1 MSSSSTALYVLVV
14 AGAHGDVYAEDHHF
28 VFRNITQIL
37 AEPLDLVVA
46 ESERIILVAREN
58 DIVHG
63 DDVHVA
69 AVERIVY
76 GAEDVFEIPL
86 CGDVVCHGIVVLA
99 DGDHLVVVVAHQLE
113 ERQPDLVHLHGLFHQ
128 REYVVRVVRIL
139 GVPAYV
145 AQRDAVTRQRRGCD
159 LRGDVGYRFVV
170 ETCDVGRVLALGVG
184 HAEEVELVLGT
195 SGQRGQRE
203 VVALAPFGQ
212 FLPEAGQPF
221 GHGDFVCRGDRKVHL
236 IGEFPGRKL
245 VDAVLVG
252 GCAGISVAYDDSL
265 QSVPLVVGHHSV
277 DVGQRIYG
285 GLYRAVVVI
294 RAPGKGS
301 GR

>member
-1 MSSSSTALYVLVV
+1 M
-14 AGAHGDVYAEDHHF
+14 
-28 VFRNITQIL
+28 
-37 AEPLDLVVA
+37 
-46 ESERIILVAREN
+46 
-58 DIVHG
+58 
-63 DDVHVA
+63 HVA

-86 CGDVVCHGIVVLA
+86 CGDVVCDGVVILA
-99 DGDHLVVVVAHQLE
+99 DGDHLVIVVAHHLE

-128 REYVVRVVRIL
+128 REYIVRVVRIL
-139 GVPAYV
+139 GVPPYV

-159 LRGDVGYRFVV
+159 LCGDVGHRLVV

-184 HAEEVELVLGT
+184 HAEEVELVFGT

-294 RAPGKGS
+294 RAPGKDQGGECGDDKYVS
-301 GR
+301 FHCMLN